1 MSGGISTRFSSL
13 SDVELKTLV
22 SSTCWFR
29 PEMDYG
35 ARLEACQELE
45 NRLAVEDG
53 TTPRL
58 VVGEDMD
65 GATFGCQQGSLIR
78 MNSNVLEDGVF
89 RARYTDEQGEAQVQ
103 EMGVMAPNW
112 SVFDTVCHEHQH
124 CVQEDLGFSQ
134 GPAYIQAESDYALY
148 RIQPDERDAFA
159 MGERKTFQALS
170 EVGDY
175 LGYPDPAQGD
185 YLASVAEDDYDRALA
200 RARLT
205 YGDDNIQQA
214 VDNVI
219 RDYGNGARCE
229 YETPGE
235 QGVARVLDEQEHSY
249 DSSMAQGPAVQQG
262 ISQETAHVQETTAQQ
277 DAGCHQDNEMGMG
290 VW

>member
-1 MSGGISTRFSSL
+1 MSVGPSTRFSSL
-13 SDVELKTLV
+13 SDIEIKTLF
-22 SSTCWFR
+22 SSVCWFR
-29 PEMDYG
+29 PEMDYQ

-45 NRLAVEDG
+45 NRLAAEDR
-53 TTPRL
+53 TVPRL

-65 GATFGCQQGSLIR
+65 GATFGCQQGTLIR
-78 MNSNVLEDGVF
+78 MNSNVLEDGKF
-89 RARYTDEQGEAQVQ
+89 RTSYTGAQGERLTQ
-103 EMGVMAPNW
+103 EMEVQAPSW
-112 SVFDTVCHEHQH
+112 SVYDTICHEHQH

-134 GPAYIQAESDYALY
+134 GPAYISAESDYALY

-159 MGERKTFQALS
+159 MGERRTCQALG

-175 LGYPDPAQGD
+175 FGYPDPAQGD

-200 RARLT
+200 HAKLA

-219 RDYGNGARCE
+219 RDYGGGVRRE

-235 QGVARVLDEQEHSY
+235 KGVARVLDEQERSY
-249 DSSMAQGPAVQQG
+249 GSSMAQDVAVG
-262 ISQETAHVQETTAQQ
+262 Q
-277 DAGCHQDNEMGMG
+277 DAAPSQDNEMGMG
-290 VW
+290 M

>member
-1 MSGGISTRFSSL
+1 MSGGFSTRFSSL
-13 SDVELKTLV
+13 SDVELKTLF

-29 PEMDYG
+29 PEMGYD

-53 TTPRL
+53 ITPRL

-78 MNSNVLEDGVF
+78 MNSNVLADGVF
-89 RARYTDEQGEAQVQ
+89 RAQYTDEQGETQIQ
-103 EMGVMAPNW
+103 EMEVMAPSW

-124 CVQEDLGFSQ
+124 CAQEDLGFSQ

-159 MGERKTFQALS
+159 MGEHKTFQALS
-170 EVGDY
+170 EVGNY

-219 RDYGNGARCE
+219 RDYGNGVRYE

-235 QGVARVLDEQEHSY
+235 QGVARVLDEQERSY
-249 DSSMAQGPAVQQG
+249 GNSMARGSAVQQG
-262 ISQETAHVQETTAQQ
+262 VSQEVAHVQEAAVQQ
-277 DAGCHQDNEMGMG
+277 GAGHRQDNEMSMG
-290 VW
+290 A